1 MPSKIFVNLP
11 VKDLARSRA
20 FFAALGYGFNEQFTD
35 ENAACLV
42 IGDDIYAML
51 LTEPFFAGFT
61 TREICDTTRATEAIL
76 ALSMDDRAA
85 VDTMA
90 AAALAAGGTAAG
102 EPMDHGFM
110 YQRSFYDP
118 DGHHWEVFH
127 MDPAHVQG

>member
-1 MPSKIFVNLP
+1 MPIKIFVNLP

-20 FFAALGYGFNEQFTD
+20 FFTALGYGFNERFTD
-35 ENAACLV
+35 QNATCLV

-61 TREICDTTRATEAIL
+61 AREICDTTRATEAIL

-90 AAALAAGGTAAG
+90 DAALAAGGTAAG